1 MAIDRG
7 NKHSIAE
14 ICEPNGA
21 TRKRAHS
28 LEIEARKA
36 KIGELLVRGMS
47 ITAIAAE
54 VKVNK
59 STVSRY
65 VTDLQE
71 STSRYLYDLCKN
83 NLPAFYQQCVVDIDK
98 ARVAA
103 WKIYEENKSKPSVQL
118 NAVKNIVA
126 CNQAKFSLL
135 NEGPITLQF
144 KEMQER
150 LEKIEDRQRQQY

>member
-1 MAIDRG
+1 MV
-7 NKHSIAE
+7 E
-14 ICEPNGA
+14 ISEPNGA

-36 KIGELLVRGMS
+36 RIGELLVRGVS

-83 NLPAFYQQCVVDIDK
+83 NLPAFYQQCILDIDK

-126 CNQAKFSLL
+126 
-135 NEGPITLQF
+135 
-144 KEMQER
+144 
-150 LEKIEDRQRQQY
+150 

>member
-1 MAIDRG
+1 MAGISER
-7 NKHSIAE
+7 
-14 ICEPNGA
+14 NGA

-71 STSRYLYDLCKN
+71 STSRYLYDTQRMIVIISCCGLTM
-83 NLPAFYQQCVVDIDK
+83 FYK
-98 ARVAA
+98 
-103 WKIYEENKSKPSVQL
+103 
-118 NAVKNIVA
+118 
-126 CNQAKFSLL
+126 
-135 NEGPITLQF
+135 
-144 KEMQER
+144 
-150 LEKIEDRQRQQY
+150 

>member
-1 MAIDRG
+1 MAGI
-7 NKHSIAE
+7 I
-14 ICEPNGA
+14 EPNGA

-83 NLPAFYQQCVVDIDK
+83 NLPAFYQQCILVK
-98 ARVAA
+98 GL
-103 WKIYEENKSKPSVQL
+103 NK
-118 NAVKNIVA
+118 NNI
-126 CNQAKFSLL
+126 FSFFY
-135 NEGPITLQF
+135 ITLSGRFQN
-144 KEMQER
+144 
-150 LEKIEDRQRQQY
+150 